1 MIYLLA
7 EFIFFAFVFAYDFIE
22 LKLVNNNGVKRIL
35 ENKSKKAIGKY
46 FESVENNSTQALFI
60 GNKMKNHQTEKVKYA
75 EKNNKE
81 WAMNGA
87 LNNAKKK
94 VDEEVKMFEFKYN
107 VL

>member
-60 GNKMKNHQTEKVKYA
+60 GNKMKNHQTEKVKLA
-75 EKNNKE
+75 EKNKKMCL
-81 WAMNGA
+81 MNEEFYK
-87 LNNAKKK
+87 AKMK
-94 VDEEVKMFEFKYN
+94 VVEEVKMFEFKYN